1 MATGDVKISFN
12 YPAGTIN
19 VVGGALQGSIVDTS
33 FAGSLM
39 PGVLVGTLQDESDEG
54 GLASGTLA
62 GALSDTQNVGK
73 LSP

>member
-1 MATGDVKISFN
+1 
-12 YPAGTIN
+12 
-19 VVGGALQGSIVDTS
+19 
-33 FAGSLM
+33 
-39 PGVLVGTLQDESDEG
+39 VGTLQDESDEG

>member
-1 MATGDVKISFN
+1 MAIGDVKISLSL
-12 YPAGTIN
+12 PPRLN
-19 VVGGALQGSIVDTS
+19 VVGGVLQGSIVDTF

>member
-1 MATGDVKISFN
+1 MAAGDVKISFSL
-12 YPAGTIN
+12 PPRLN
-19 VVGGALQGSIVDTS
+19 VVGGALQGSVVDTS
-33 FAGSLM
+33 FAGSLI